1 MLRWRN
7 SSAARVRTRNVNCL
21 TPLELEAG
29 VVAALSSQQFAGDR
43 GRTPAPPRP
52 GAEPTRD
59 RIAALV
65 ELARDGDA
73 EAFGQ
78 LYDHHVTNIYRFTYA
93 RTGSQHLAED
103 FTSETFTRALRS
115 IKNFKW
121 QGNEFGAWLTAIAR
135 NLMADHF
142 KSRRHRSEVVTQ
154 TLPDPPDVSQEPLQ
168 QAVLSQRREILMCAV
183 NSLPAKQRDCILMR
197 FVQGMSVT
205 ETAKVLGRSHGAV
218 RQLQFRAIRALA
230 QQLDG
235 VVDI

>member
-1 MLRWRN
+1 
-7 SSAARVRTRNVNCL
+7 
-21 TPLELEAG
+21 
-29 VVAALSSQQFAGDR
+29 
-43 GRTPAPPRP
+43 
-52 GAEPTRD
+52 D

-142 KSRRHRSEVVTQ
+142 EVRPHPTEVVTEA
-154 TLPDPPDVSQEPLQ
+154 LPEPPDWEPGPLPP
-168 QAVLSQRREILMCAV
+168 AVLAQKPEDFIVAV

-205 ETAKVLGRSHGAV
+205 
-218 RQLQFRAIRALA
+218 
-230 QQLDG
+230 
-235 VVDI
+235 

>member
-21 TPLELEAG
+21 TPLEAG

-142 KSRRHRSEVVTQ
+142 KSRRHRSEVVTE
-154 TLPDPPDVSQEPLQ
+154 TMPDPPDVSQEPLQ

-205 ETAKVLGRSHGAV
+205 ETAKVLGRNHGAV